1 MTLLTFI
8 KGRWKTLTL
17 LLLATIIM
25 LSLWPQ
31 DQLPQA
37 PGNDK
42 IHHLLAYMALMFP
55 AALRKPRYW
64 QLIGV
69 LFILLSGVI
78 ELIQPYVHRYCD
90 WRDLAANATGVFC
103 AMILAEL
110 FNRTIKGAA
119 S

>member
-1 MTLLTFI
+1 MTLLLFI
-8 KGRWKTLTL
+8 KNKWKTLTL
-17 LLLATIIM
+17 LLLATITL

-31 DQLPQA
+31 DQLPPV
-37 PGNDK
+37 PGSDK
-42 IHHLLAYMALMFP
+42 IHHLIAYTALMFP

-90 WRDLAANATGVFC
+90 WRDLAANVTGVLI
-103 AMILAEL
+103 ALILAEI
-110 FNRTIKGAA
+110 FNRNTKGAV